1 MDKKISV
8 FGSNHVMLSNGQGL
22 PITSIGATSFHSLH
36 NPHTTLTLKY
46 LLLVPNIYCQ
56 DNYVFFP
63 PDICLVKSQ
72 ITSKTLLQ
80 GSLGKDELYAFDQ
93 I

>member
-1 MDKKISV
+1 M
-8 FGSNHVMLSNGQGL
+8 MLSNGQGL

-46 LLLVPNIYCQ
+46 LLLVLNITKNLIFVSQFAKITMYF
-56 DNYVFFP
+56 YFFC

-72 ITSKTLLQ
+72 ATSKTLLQ
-80 GSLGKDELYAFDQ
+80 GSLRKDKLYAFGQ
-93 I
+93 L